1 MESNSLELLDDDAYI
16 SEDRRKVIKL
26 EHTRSGRPAKFEA
39 GGAQSA
45 SIGYA
50 TIVCGPHGER
60 MLPTYI
66 KKTGPRA
73 NGDHALFIVFP
84 GTLFVEVVRKEEVF
98 DVSVF
103 KIKEIVETDDKFEA
117 VAIKI
122 LEGNG
127 GVWDKEHLHER
138 FMDAIEAAKKK
149 AGCYHCRE
157 IHYGLEMHVRDTH
170 GPDA

>member
-1 MESNSLELLDDDAYI
+1 MESNSLELLDDEVLV

-26 EHTRSGRPAKFEA
+26 ERTRSGRPAKFEA
-39 GGAQSA
+39 GGAYSTA
-45 SIGYA
+45 AGIA
-50 TIVCGPHGER
+50 TIVCGPHGEK

-73 NGDHALFIVFP
+73 NGDHALFVVFP
-84 GTLFVEVVRKEEVF
+84 GTLFVEAIREGDEF
-98 DVSVF
+98 NISVY
-103 KIKEIVETDDKFEA
+103 KIKEIAETDGKFEA
-117 VAIKI
+117 VTIKI

-127 GVWDKEHLHER
+127 GIWDKEHLHER
-138 FMDAIEAAKKK
+138 FADAIEAAKKK